1 MKLSIIIPIYN
12 TANTLKRCVHSIL
25 QTAADDIEL
34 LLVDDGT
41 PDNGGKI
48 ADEMARNDAR
58 ITVIHKT
65 NGGLSDAR
73 NSALDRMTGDY
84 VTFADSDD
92 EILPGSLHCLMQR
105 LAEMPDI
112 DILEYPVTER
122 QGCSN
127 EHVFMPDERV
137 YDSAWLWLAER
148 GLEHC
153 WVWNKVF
160 KASLFKDIRFEKGK
174 KYEDVYLIGELMKL
188 CPTVATTRRGMYIYH
203 WNADGITAERNMILL
218 LEAQMHIVQQLD
230 IDTSAKEWHRLYLNM
245 FTTQLHAYRE
255 SGRILLP
262 TQRIGIRK
270 YRGAS
275 DIIKALLLDI
285 FGVRMACRLFKLL
298 K

>member
-12 TANTLKRCVHSIL
+12 TANTLKRCVDSIL

-41 PDNGGKI
+41 PDDGGRI
-48 ADEMARNDAR
+48 ADEMAKNDAR

-92 EILPGSLHCLMQR
+92 EIQPGSLHCLMQR
-105 LAEMPDI
+105 LAETPEI

-137 YDSAWLWLAER
+137 YGSARQWLAER

-153 WVWNKVF
+153 WVCNKVF
-160 KASLFKDIRFEKGK
+160 KASLFKNIRFEKGK
-174 KYEDVYLIGELMKL
+174 KYEDVYLMAEMVKRN
-188 CPTVATTRRGMYIYH
+188 PVVATTRKGMYIYH
-203 WNADGITAERNMILL
+203 WNANGITSERNMILL
-218 LEAQMHIVQQLD
+218 LEAQLHAVRQLN
-230 IDTSAKEWHRLYLNM
+230 INTTAKEWHRLYLNM
-245 FTTQLHAYRE
+245 FTTQLHAYHE
-255 SGRILLP
+255 SRRILLP

-270 YRGAS
+270 YRGSS
-275 DIIKALLLDI
+275 DIVKALLLDI